1 MDQRSVGVRVPVMA
15 LALIRRGFAL
25 RVEALPAAARGPVVR
40 VAHEEAASRHALG
53 VVDTG
58 AVEVVLAVPVDEDLE
73 PVDLDDLIPLMN
85 GTIECEAVPESGASA
100 ARDVHAEVGVF
111 RGSQRLAGLRV
122 VPLDEF
128 LELVCSGFCARDLNP

>member
-1 MDQRSVGVRVPVMA
+1 MDRGSGGVRVPVMA
-15 LALIRRGFAL
+15 LALIRRGFAF

-85 GTIECEAVPESGASA
+85 GTIKSEAVPESGASA
-100 ARDVHAEVGVF
+100 ARD
-111 RGSQRLAGLRV
+111 
-122 VPLDEF
+122 
-128 LELVCSGFCARDLNP
+128 